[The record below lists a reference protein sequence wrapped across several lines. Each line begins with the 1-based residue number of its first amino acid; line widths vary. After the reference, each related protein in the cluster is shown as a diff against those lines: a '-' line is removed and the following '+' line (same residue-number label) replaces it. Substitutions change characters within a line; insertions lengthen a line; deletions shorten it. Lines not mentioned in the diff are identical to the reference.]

1 VLYPSYSKILKPYE
15 SLRCN
20 LSKSSVSLPAFLT
33 ALFIAAMLP
42 LTGYA
47 AQPKKSEEP
56 VKKSIRKVTAQKTVI
71 KPRIIPHIVQAKAF
85 FCMDEARNTVV
96 MSKNADQSLPVAS
109 LTKLVTA
116 MVALENMKLSQKV
129 TIPSDIKTVP
139 KSVVGLKPGDQVSV
153 EDLLHGLLIGSG
165 NDCAEALAASF
176 RGGKTKFVTA
186 MNKKVNLLGATHTIF
201 YTPSG
206 LDRKIASEGDSDSTQ
221 EVDSNVST
229 AREMAL
235 IAKEAFSS
243 DTIRS
248 ISHKKSYV
256 MGGCLAKNGYSVRTT
271 NKLLHG
277 NLPIVGAKTGF
288 TVRAG
293 HCLASKFSAEGNSLL
308 IVVLGSPNHFK
319 DTRLVYQKVIKQLSK
334 TKPPAIP
341 SKRIATNPR

>member
-1 VLYPSYSKILKPYE
+1 MYQSYSKILKGYE

-20 LSKSSVSLPAFLT
+20 LSKSPISLPAFLT
-33 ALFIAAMLP
+33 AVCIAAILP

-47 AQPKKSEEP
+47 AQAKKSEEP
-56 VKKSIRKVTAQKTVI
+56 AKKSIKKVTTQKTVA
-71 KPRIIPHIVQAKAF
+71 KPRIMPHIVQAKAF
-85 FCMDEARNTVV
+85 FCMDEARNDIV
-96 MSKNADQSLPVAS
+96 MSKNADQPLPVAS

-116 MVALENMKLSQKV
+116 MVALESMKLNQRV
-129 TIPSDIKTVP
+129 TVPSDIKTVP
-139 KSVVGLKPGDQVSV
+139 KSVVGLKPGDQVNV

-165 NDCAEALAASF
+165 NDCAETLAAGF
-176 RGGKTKFVTA
+176 QGGKTKFVTA

-206 LDRKIASEGDSDSTQ
+206 LDRKIISEGDSDSAQ
-221 EVDSNVST
+221 EVDSNIST

-235 IAKEAFSS
+235 IAKTAFSN
-243 DTIRS
+243 DIIRS

-256 MGGCLAKNGYSVRTT
+256 MSGCLAKNGYPVRTT

-293 HCLASKFSAEGNSLL
+293 HCLASKFSAAGNSLL

-319 DTRLVYQKVIKQLSK
+319 DTRLVYQKVLKQLSK
-334 TKPPAIP
+334 TKPVAAPT
-341 SKRIATNPR
+341 KRIATNPR